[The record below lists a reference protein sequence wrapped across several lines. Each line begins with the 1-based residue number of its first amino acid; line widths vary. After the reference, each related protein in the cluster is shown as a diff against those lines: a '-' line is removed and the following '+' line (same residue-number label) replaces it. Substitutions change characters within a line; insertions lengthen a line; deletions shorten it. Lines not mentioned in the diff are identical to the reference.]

1 MWCETNCVTIECAC
15 STFLCQ
21 WPTTVGSL
29 AAAAGLKLFYSFYS
43 HFVCYSKA
51 WFASVIQQRGT
62 QRIPQRSH
70 CGSQFYIVNVTLLQ
84 LCLKGLM
91 VSVHENC
98 GDHVFVIY
106 VFILLYT
113 LSTRTKQCTVC
124 LWTLL
129 KALANKHYFQVTKGC
144 WEV

>member
-1 MWCETNCVTIECAC
+1 M
-15 STFLCQ
+15 
-21 WPTTVGSL
+21 GSL

-62 QRIPQRSH
+62 QRIPQRLR

-91 VSVHENC
+91 VSAHLFMKTVVTMC
-98 GDHVFVIY
+98 
-106 VFILLYT
+106 LLFMFLSRYT
-113 LSTRTKQCTVC
+113 PYLQEQNNVLCAYEHC
-124 LWTLL
+124 
-129 KALANKHYFQVTKGC
+129 
-144 WEV
+144 